1 MKKILGVA
9 IAVIVIVIIVILM
22 FLLGS
27 GLGFGP
33 GGEGSDGDGSGVSK
47 TSMIVDAEE
56 KESSE
61 ETLETNTA
69 EIETPVDKG
78 DKALTIAVSVVE
90 SSYFYQN
97 KKITLDDFLAEMK
110 EFDEDVIVEITDDN
124 ASLKAYNKL
133 IDALEE
139 IAITYTEK

>member
-1 MKKILGVA
+1 MA

-56 KESSE
+56 KESLE

-97 KKITLDDFLAEMK
+97 KKTLDDFLAEMK

-133 IDALEE
+133 INALEE